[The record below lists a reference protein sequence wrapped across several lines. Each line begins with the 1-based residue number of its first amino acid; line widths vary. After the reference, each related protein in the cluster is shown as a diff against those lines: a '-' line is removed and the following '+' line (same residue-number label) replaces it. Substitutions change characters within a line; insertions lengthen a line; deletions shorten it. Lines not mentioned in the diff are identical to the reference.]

1 MSAPGREATQDYS
14 RGVSPHPGARP
25 RLAGPRALLLLSALS
40 AGGLL
45 IAADLS
51 PLYEVDVLTVTKATI
66 AGHAQHSYA
75 LLLVGLGVLPLA
87 LAAPRS
93 RPARVALAVLGLL
106 VLAIA
111 AIAGDFH
118 DVHSTGAIGQLYE
131 SATAKPRAG
140 FYLETLGA
148 VLLLA
153 GGLGGLLLP
162 DRPRPAAAGA
172 GPAAGAGAGPAAG
185 AGAGASPGGP
195 GAAP

>member
-1 MSAPGREATQDYS
+1 MNAPGREATQDYS

-25 RLAGPRALLLLSALS
+25 RLAGPRALLLLSALL

-66 AGHAQHSYA
+66 TGHAQHSYA
-75 LLLVGLGVLPLA
+75 LLLVGLGALPLA

-93 RPARVALAVLGLL
+93 RPARAALAVLGLL
-106 VLAIA
+106 ALAIA
-111 AIAGDFH
+111 TIAGDFH
-118 DVHSTGAIGQLYE
+118 DVHSTGVIGQLYE

-140 FYLETLGA
+140 FYCETLGA

-162 DRPRPAAAGA
+162 DRRRPPPARP
-172 GPAAGAGAGPAAG
+172 PAAGG
-185 AGAGASPGGP
+185 SSGGP
-195 GAAP
+195 EAAP